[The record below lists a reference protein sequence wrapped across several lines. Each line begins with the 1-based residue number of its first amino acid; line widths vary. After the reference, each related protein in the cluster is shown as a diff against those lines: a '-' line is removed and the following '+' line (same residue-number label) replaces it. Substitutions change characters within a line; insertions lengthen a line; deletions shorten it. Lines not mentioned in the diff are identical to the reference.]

1 MRVCVRGGL
10 QPCPGH
16 MQLSEDRT
24 EILVNGKPKY
34 SARSIRFVLGVDS
47 DACVLCTAAAALAAG
62 GGVSSRCTECGE
74 LPNPTV
80 LPGFRLSEHRLDGK
94 MRKPRPREL
103 TAIEPDDFD
112 NEARLLFQSL
122 GLDESGRG
130 NIDADKYCPM
140 NEIHRRYPPF
150 PLRRP
155 PHHPVLVRDCC
166 AAEARVRARFT

>member
-1 MRVCVRGGL
+1 
-10 QPCPGH
+10 

-34 SARSIRFVLGVDS
+34 SARSIRFVLGAE
-47 DACVLCTAAAALAAG
+47 ACVLCTAAAALAA
-62 GGVSSRCTECGE
+62 GVSSRCTECGE

-130 NIDADKYCPM
+130 NIDADKYCPI

-155 PHHPVLVRDCC
+155 HHHPVLVRDCC
-166 AAEARVRARFT
+166 VQRRRG

>member
-1 MRVCVRGGL
+1 MCVRGGL
-10 QPCPGH
+10 QLCPGH

-34 SARSIRFVLGVDS
+34 SARSIRFVLGAE
-47 DACVLCTAAAALAAG
+47 ACVLCVASAAIG
-62 GGVSSRCTECGE
+62 RVDSRCAECGE
-74 LPNPTV
+74 FPKPTV
-80 LPGFRLSEHRLDGK
+80 LTGFRLNEHRLDGK
-94 MRKPRPREL
+94 MRKPRPREV

-112 NEARLLFQSL
+112 NEARLLFKSL
-122 GLDESGRG
+122 GLDEAGRG
-130 NIDADKYCPM
+130 NVDADKYCHI